1 MITKYFHLKCL
12 TVSFCSAHLKP
23 ALPLVFSILIKGNS
37 ILLVFLKPTITLDP
51 TFSRNYIQFIMIPCP
66 YFQNTSGIQSIL
78 TSPNNHS
85 GLSHHVLPGLF
96 QWPATGFPLLPFQYL
111 FPQQADPFTIRLVTS
126 LPCSKLPWHVPPLL
140 AQPLSCRGPGGVTWL
155 VSTPSWPRPPLLPL
169 LHPLSLLL
177 ALAQTF
183 SHLKTYTCHSQAST

>member
-1 MITKYFHLKCL
+1 
-12 TVSFCSAHLKP
+12 
-23 ALPLVFSILIKGNS
+23 
-37 ILLVFLKPTITLDP
+37 
-51 TFSRNYIQFIMIPCP
+51 MIPCP

-111 FPQQADPFTIRLVTS
+111 FPQQADPSTIRLVTS

-140 AQPLSCRGPGGVTWL
+140 AQPLSCSGPGGVTWL
-155 VSTPSWPRPPLLPL
+155 VSTPSWPRPHYFLYSI
-169 LHPLSLLL
+169 HSHYSLLWHKPSPTSKPIHAIL
-177 ALAQTF
+177 RPPPKCHILRNVLPETLF
-183 SHLKTYTCHSQAST
+183 SFCSFPSSIFLQSFYSLILTVWNFLG